1 MIKLKKLP
9 YVLTAFFAAS
19 AMCAVTAVNTG
30 VYDMSSSEDVV
41 MYVMSYICAVLFGGL
56 IAVKINLKE
65 KIYRTVSWVI
75 FSLAPFFCMTVSMT
89 LTETWGYSIGIY
101 LINLM
106 FYVSVMG
113 IIFALSRNMRLTS
126 AITVLIAY
134 LFNLASVAV
143 NILRGVPFVP
153 GDIIA
158 IGTAA
163 QVAGHYTFVLCG
175 SMVTGT
181 ALAAFFIALAVK
193 FSYKLKFRYRNVI
206 IPSCGIAAALVFALS
221 LSFADYS
228 DMNFSDQHY
237 ANKTYGTAYSFYV
250 NTRNL
255 MLKKPEGYS
264 EDEVKKFLEED
275 DVYTAENMPNI
286 IAVMNESFADL
297 SAEGEFETNKEYM
310 PFFNSLSDNAVRGQ
324 LLVSPF
330 GGYTCN
336 TEFEFLTGLSMGLL
350 PSGSTPYLQY
360 VQKPYDFALPS
371 HLSKLG
377 YKTAAVHP
385 YYGACWNR
393 QKVYDMFGFDEFIS
407 IENLSDVLGE
417 SEWKYVRSY
426 LSDETSYDAV
436 MNCLEKK
443 NDDERMFIFN
453 VTVQNHGGYTYENC
467 DIDKVTVN
475 GREGFYKETEQYLSL
490 IRESDRA
497 LGEFTE
503 RLKSYDEPTVVIFF
517 GDHQPAV
524 EQGFFEELYGKPL
537 ESLSYDELQK
547 RYIVPFVIWA
557 NYDIESAQGV
567 KTSPNYLSN
576 LALDIAGI
584 PKSRLGQLTSRISNQ
599 IPQINGMGYY
609 DSYGKW
615 HERNAEK
622 PEIMR
627 QYESIG
633 YYMASGE

>member
-1 MIKLKKLP
+1 MIKLEKLP
-9 YVLTAFFAAS
+9 YILTALFAS
-19 AMCAVTAVNTG
+19 AALCAVTAANTG
-30 VYDMSSSEDVV
+30 AFDMSGAADVV
-41 MYVMSYICAVLFGGL
+41 MYVMSYVCSVLFGGL
-56 IAVKINLKE
+56 LAVKFNLKE
-65 KIYRTVSWVI
+65 RIHKSVSFAI
-75 FSLAPFFCMTVSMT
+75 FALIPFFCMTISMV
-89 LTETWGYSIGIY
+89 LTETWSYSIGIY

-106 FYVSVMG
+106 FYISLMG
-113 IIFALSRNMRLTS
+113 IVFALSRSMRITS
-126 AITVLIAY
+126 VITVFIAY

-143 NILRGVPFVP
+143 NILRGTPFVP

-163 QVAGHYTFVLCG
+163 QVAGHYTFQLCG
-175 SMVTGT
+175 SIAAGT
-181 ALAAFFIALAVK
+181 ALTAVLITLPVK
-193 FSYKLKFRYRNVI
+193 FSYKLKFRRRNII
-206 IPSCGIAAALVFALS
+206 IPAGGIAVALIFASALS
-221 LSFADYS
+221 LADYS

-250 NTRNL
+250 NAKNL

-264 EDEVKKFLEED
+264 RDEVEKFFEED
-275 DVYTAENMPNI
+275 DIRPVENLPNI

-297 SAEGEFETNKEYM
+297 SAAGEFETNKEYM
-310 PFFNSLSDNAVRGQ
+310 TFFDSLSDNAVKGE

-360 VQKPYDFALPS
+360 VKKPYDFALPS
-371 HLSKLG
+371 YLSKLG

-393 QKVYDMFGFDEFIS
+393 RNVYDMFGFDEFIS
-407 IENLSDVLGE
+407 IENLGDFLNESD
-417 SEWKYVRSY
+417 WKYIRGY
-426 LSDETSYDAV
+426 LSDETSYAAV
-436 MNCLEKK
+436 MNRLEQK

-467 DIDKVTVN
+467 DVDKVTVS
-475 GREGFYKETEQYLSL
+475 GEEGVYKETEQYLSL

-497 LGEFTE
+497 LGEFIE
-503 RLKSYDEPTVVIFF
+503 RLKSYDEPTLVVFF

-537 ESLSYDELQK
+537 ESLSSGELRK
-547 RYIVPFVIWA
+547 RYAIPFVIWA
-557 NYDIESAQGV
+557 NYDIGSEQGV

-584 PKSRLGQLTSRISNQ
+584 PKSRLGQLTSQISAQ
-599 IPQINGMGYY
+599 IPQINAMGYY
-609 DSYGKW
+609 DANGEW
-615 HERNAEK
+615 HERNSEK
-622 PEIMR
+622 PEIMK
-627 QYESIG
+627 QYENIE
-633 YYMASGE
+633 YYAASGE